1 MKKNKKMLLEIG
13 NTMAELLFF
22 LNIKGKVF

>member
-1 MKKNKKMLLEIG
+1 MKQKIKQAIDCGRCRDKKYV
-13 NTMAELLFF
+13 F